1 MTGEFLAQRASNAE
15 NVSIWCHHGLHFF
28 RRRKRAETCLVVQ
41 TWHRPPQWPPRPR
54 RDLDPHP
61 SSRVRTA
68 LPRQG
73 SRTSLYIIL
82 RRSINHLM
90 QCWLNRLLRKWY
102 WEFLYSFR
110 IRFSTYVLNSS
121 AEKIQMFLHFV
132 SFSNFDQT
140 QAVEICPQG
149 RQEPVCNTWSVSWLL
164 MVWRR
169 KEPGHQQP
177 WYWPCLLTV
186 FHCPHGKGW

>member
-28 RRRKRAETCLVVQ
+28 CRRKRAETCLVVQ

-61 SSRVRTA
+61 SSRVHTA

-121 AEKIQMFLHFV
+121 AEKIQMFLAATKQLYEW
-132 SFSNFDQT
+132 FSPSVRPSVRPSVCHTFLT
-140 QAVEICPQG
+140 MFPSSYHHEIFRSYYQW
-149 RQEPVCNTWSVSWLL
+149 QK
-164 MVWRR
+164 WR
-169 KEPGHQQP
+169 
-177 WYWPCLLTV
+177 PC
-186 FHCPHGKGW
+186 KR